1 MTLQKIN
8 LMDAIMIETVRSNG
22 ISNEELIEKALNK
35 DVDDLKNLST
45 DFDFER
51 LIELAENEEIFK
63 SIIHDGYQVSFV
75 TRNGLKNLLKLKFQ
89 ITEGDYEQIEN
100 GYLNLEIHEDTLDSI
115 REMISANWKIREIER
130 NDSKVKVNITVG

>member
-115 REMISANWKIREIER
+115 RELISANWKIREIER
-130 NDSKVKVNITVG
+130 HGSNVKVNITVG

>member
-22 ISNEELIEKALNK
+22 ISNEELIGKALNK
-35 DVDDLKNLST
+35 EVDDLESLST

-51 LIELAENEEIFK
+51 LVELAENEEIFK

-115 REMISANWKIREIER
+115 RELISANWKIREIER